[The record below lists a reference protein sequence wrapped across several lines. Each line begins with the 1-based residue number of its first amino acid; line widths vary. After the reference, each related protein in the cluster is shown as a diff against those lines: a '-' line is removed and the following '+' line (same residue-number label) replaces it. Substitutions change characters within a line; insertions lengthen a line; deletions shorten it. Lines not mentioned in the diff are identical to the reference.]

1 MAIGRISGQL
11 LKDDLQRDGKNL
23 AFDTDLIYLD
33 VVGRKVG
40 INNTNP
46 QQELDVTG
54 TVRSTNL
61 VVNTS
66 AEIASLNFATNTIS
80 SDTDILNLVPNASNA
95 VVVQAKLQV
104 DNLELT
110 GSNINALG
118 TDKNINLLPTGTGKV
133 IVNSD
138 MLINGNL
145 TVTGTIT
152 ADGGTTGGTIAIG
165 DANTDNV
172 VFNAD
177 INSNIRPNANET
189 FDLGESGQR
198 WLDTYTKNLYATNLS
213 ATTIS
218 LTNGVNL
225 TLTQGKTYYVATN
238 GGDTKTGTHQND
250 PFASVVKALSVATS
264 GDTIYVYPGTYTEV
278 FPMTVPVGVTVR
290 GAGIRSVLIQPT
302 SGTRSNDAFLLNGE
316 TTVEDLTV
324 GYFEYNAG
332 ANTGHAFRFA
342 TNFKVTTRS
351 PYVRNVTVITQGST
365 VRLGTNPADDPRGF
379 LAGDAGRGGYFDGS
393 IANSASKDVSML
405 FHAVTLITPGV
416 NCITA
421 TNGIRI
427 EWLNSFIYF
436 ALRGFNLTTGAT
448 GQFGTA
454 TTGLKIPAA
463 IRVGTWAV
471 SNTLTYYDTNGTTVL
486 GTGVIAAI
494 SGDWVYLTGR
504 QLGFETITD
513 RATKT
518 ITVNG
523 DAKLST
529 AVKKYGT
536 ASLVLD
542 GVGDYVSVPPQ
553 PDFNFESGNFTL
565 ECWVY
570 PTAVPTAGQYA
581 FVMGQSKA
589 GAGNSSCGL
598 YLGSAAGTIYL
609 YSFGTFGTINGAAV
623 AQNAWSHIALTR
635 EGNNFKLWIN
645 GTQAGSTLVYAGA
658 MTSATTTDFTIG
670 GNAGFNLYVTGYI
683 DDVRVSK
690 GVCRYTS
697 TFTAPTTA
705 LVGDSDTVLL
715 LHFNGANDSTTIVD
729 DGVTKQDLR
738 TSAGGTANLIA
749 YADYTRF
756 GSEIRAIG
764 SANVYGTY
772 GFVGDGPGVIAYLVS
787 HNFAY
792 IGAGRFSTNDPT
804 AQIQA
809 NEAVKTNSAKIYYS
823 SIDHKG
829 DFRVGDYFSINQK
842 DGTVTFSG
850 ESFNIP
856 SLSSIIFTDGLNTT
870 TIDATKVE
878 TGNVSISGNTITTLN
893 GGLTLSSASGVIT
906 INSTKSFVIP
916 VGNLSQRPSP
926 ATAGAVRFNNEAGY
940 NWFEGYNGSNW
951 IPFGL
956 VSDLARTTY
965 IQAEA
970 VPGNGDKTLYFYAS
984 GTLSATLTDTAF
996 TTDLIDVGNIE
1007 ITNNT
1012 MSSITPSTDI
1022 NVQPASAVFTA
1033 SITPGTEVNFSGSIS
1048 GTTLTVTSAPTGTGL
1063 TVGQVLTGPGIKYNT
1078 YITANLTGTATSSS
1092 STWTVSESQNQMTA
1106 VFEGDITGTTLT
1118 VTAIVSGELE
1128 IGQIISGSGVTPGTY
1143 IAANITENILG
1154 STWTV
1159 SASQSVP
1166 SGTTF
1171 TSTASRIVGT
1181 PVVMNVTSVS
1191 SGAIAV
1197 GYTLSATGY
1206 MAGTV
1211 VTAFGSGSGTTGT
1224 YLVSPIQTYG
1234 GRTVTAYNNNGIVV
1248 SNIKISSNR
1257 ITNTITDAVT
1267 VLKTTGEGYV
1277 RIAGTNGVVIPSGGS
1292 SARPAYPTIGMI
1304 RFNTDIGSTE
1314 LYNGSIWGG
1323 LSGESGAI
1331 NLTQAQDIAIQQVLT
1346 FG

>member
-33 VVGRKVG
+33 VVNRKVG
-40 INNTNP
+40 VNNTSP
-46 QQELDVTG
+46 QYELDVTG
-54 TVRSTNL
+54 TARSTNL
-61 VVNTS
+61 VVNTE
-66 AEIASLNFATNTIS
+66 ADIANLNFVTNTITS
-80 SDTDILNLVPNASNA
+80 GSDTLNLLPNASNA

-118 TDKNINLLPTGTGKV
+118 TDKSINLIPTGSGKV
-133 IVNSD
+133 IVNSN

-198 WLDTYTKNLYATNLS
+198 WLNTYTKNLYATSLS
-213 ATTIS
+213 ATTIT

-264 GDTIYVYPGTYTEV
+264 GDTIYIYPGTYTEV
-278 FPMTVPVGVTVR
+278 FPMTVPVGVTVK

-302 SGTRSNDAFLLNGE
+302 SGTRDKDAFLLNGE
-316 TTVEDLTV
+316 TTIEDLTV

-342 TNFKVTTRS
+342 TNFRVTTRS
-351 PYVRNVTVITQGST
+351 PYARNISVITQGST

-379 LAGDAGRGGYFDGS
+379 LAGDAGRGGFFDGS

-405 FHAVTLITPGV
+405 FHAVTFITPGI
-416 NCITA
+416 NCITS
-421 TNGIRI
+421 TNGVRI

-454 TTGLKIPAA
+454 QTALKIPAA
-463 IRVGTWAV
+463 IRVGTWAA
-471 SNTLTYYDTNGTTVL
+471 SNTLTYYDTDGTTVL

-504 QLGFETITD
+504 CLGFETLTD
-513 RATKT
+513 RAGKT
-518 ITVNG
+518 ITVHG
-523 DAKLST
+523 DAKISNAQAKFNT
-529 AVKKYGT
+529 T
-536 ASLVLD
+536 SLALD
-542 GVGDYVSVPPQ
+542 GIGDFISVPTQ
-553 PDFNFESGNFTL
+553 PDFGYGTGDFTI
-565 ECWVY
+565 EFFWR
-570 PTAVPTAGQYA
+570 PTALGIQQVLLDCRTASNDTAIYLEMNAAGNVRLFVSNAYRITSSAACTAG
-581 FVMGQSKA
+581 
-589 GAGNSSCGL
+589 
-598 YLGSAAGTIYL
+598 
-609 YSFGTFGTINGAAV
+609 TFN
-623 AQNAWSHIALTR
+623 HIALFRVSGVT
-635 EGNNFKLWIN
+635 KLAVN
-645 GTQAGSTLVYAGA
+645 GTVTPTTYTDANDYPERPLRVGASWTGGSP
-658 MTSATTTDFTIG
+658 S
-670 GNAGFNLYVTGYI
+670 TGYV
-683 DDVRVSK
+683 DELRVVK
-690 GVCRYTS
+690 GVAKYTTS
-697 TFTAPTTA
+697 VTVPTVA
-705 LVGDSDTVLL
+705 FIGDADTVLL
-715 LHFNGANDSTTIVD
+715 LHFTGANNSTIIVD
-729 DGVTKQDLR
+729 DGVTYQDLR
-738 TSAGGTANLIA
+738 TSALGTANLIS
-749 YADYTRF
+749 YADYTKF
-756 GSEIRAIG
+756 GTEVRSIG

-787 HNFAY
+787 QNFAY
-792 IGAGRFSTNDPT
+792 VGAGRFSTNDPT
-804 AQIQA
+804 EQIAA
-809 NEAVKTNSAKIYYS
+809 NEVVKTNGAKIYYS
-823 SIDHKG
+823 SIDNQG
-829 DFRVGDYFSINQK
+829 DFRVGDYFNINQK

-856 SLSSIIFTDGLNTT
+856 SLTSIVFTDGLDTT

-878 TGNVSISGNTITTLN
+878 TGNINISGNTITTLN
-893 GGLTLSSASGVIT
+893 GGLILSSASGVIT

-926 ATAGAVRFNNEAGY
+926 ATAGAIRFNNESGY

-970 VPGNGDKTLYFYAS
+970 VPGNGDKTLYFYAN
-984 GTLSATLTDTAF
+984 GTLAATLTDTAF

-1012 MSSITPSTDI
+1012 LSSITPSTDI

-1033 SITPGTEVNFSGSIS
+1033 SITPGTDVTFSGSIS
-1048 GTTLTVTSAPTGTGL
+1048 GTTLTVVAAPSGL
-1063 TVGQVLTGPGIKYNT
+1063 GLAVGQVLAGPGIKYNT
-1078 YITANLTGTATSSS
+1078 YITANLTGTGTSSS
-1092 STWTVSESQNQMTA
+1092 STWTVSESQSQMTA
-1106 VFEGDITGTTLT
+1106 TFEGDITGTTLT
-1118 VTAIVSGELE
+1118 VTAIVAGELE
-1128 IGQIISGSGVTPGTY
+1128 IGQIISGPGVTPGTF
-1143 IAANITENILG
+1143 ISANITENILG

-1159 SASQSVP
+1159 SASQSIP
-1166 SGTTF
+1166 PGTTF
-1171 TSTASRIVGT
+1171 TSTTTRITAT
-1181 PVVMNVTSVS
+1181 PVVMNVSSMS
-1191 SGAIAV
+1191 SGTIAV

-1211 VTAFGSGSGTTGT
+1211 VTAFSSGSGTTGT
-1224 YLVSPIQTYG
+1224 YLVSPVQTYG
-1234 GRTVTAYNNNGIVV
+1234 ARTVTAYNNNGVVV

-1257 ITNTITDAVT
+1257 ITNTVADAVT

-1292 SARPAYPTIGMI
+1292 SVRPAFPTIGMI

>member
-33 VVGRKVG
+33 VVNRKVG
-40 INNTNP
+40 VNNTSP
-46 QQELDVTG
+46 QYELDVTG
-54 TVRSTNL
+54 TARSTNL
-61 VVNTS
+61 VVNTE
-66 AEIASLNFATNTIS
+66 ADIANLNFVTNTITS
-80 SDTDILNLVPNASNA
+80 GSDTLNLLPNASNA

-118 TDKNINLLPTGTGKV
+118 TDKSINLIPTGSGKV
-133 IVNSD
+133 IVNSN

-198 WLDTYTKNLYATNLS
+198 WLNAYTKNLYATSLS
-213 ATTIS
+213 ATTIT

-264 GDTIYVYPGTYTEV
+264 GDTIYIYPGTYTEV
-278 FPMTVPVGVTVR
+278 FPMTVPVGVTVK

-302 SGTRSNDAFLLNGE
+302 SGTRDKDAFLLNGE
-316 TTVEDLTV
+316 TTIEDLTV

-342 TNFKVTTRS
+342 TNFRVTTRS
-351 PYVRNVTVITQGST
+351 PYARNISVITQGST

-379 LAGDAGRGGYFDGS
+379 LAGDAGRGGFFDGS

-405 FHAVTLITPGV
+405 FHAVTFITPGI
-416 NCITA
+416 NCITS
-421 TNGIRI
+421 TNGVRI

-454 TTGLKIPAA
+454 QTALKIPAA
-463 IRVGTWAV
+463 IRVGTWAA
-471 SNTLTYYDTNGTTVL
+471 SNTLTYYDTDGTTVL

-504 QLGFETITD
+504 CLGFETLTD
-513 RATKT
+513 RAGKT
-518 ITVNG
+518 ITVHG
-523 DAKLST
+523 DAKISNAQAKFNT
-529 AVKKYGT
+529 T
-536 ASLVLD
+536 SLALD
-542 GVGDYVSVPPQ
+542 GIGDFISVPTQ
-553 PDFNFESGNFTL
+553 PDFGYGTGDFTI
-565 ECWVY
+565 EFFWR
-570 PTAVPTAGQYA
+570 PTALGIQQVLLDCRTASNDTAIYLEMNAAGNVRLFVSNAYRITSSAACTAG
-581 FVMGQSKA
+581 
-589 GAGNSSCGL
+589 
-598 YLGSAAGTIYL
+598 
-609 YSFGTFGTINGAAV
+609 TFN
-623 AQNAWSHIALTR
+623 HIALFRVSGVT
-635 EGNNFKLWIN
+635 KLAVN
-645 GTQAGSTLVYAGA
+645 GTVTPTTYTDANDYPERPLRVGASWTGGSP
-658 MTSATTTDFTIG
+658 S
-670 GNAGFNLYVTGYI
+670 TGYV
-683 DDVRVSK
+683 DELRVVK
-690 GVCRYTS
+690 GVAKYTTS
-697 TFTAPTTA
+697 VTVPTVA
-705 LVGDSDTVLL
+705 FIGDADTVLL
-715 LHFNGANDSTTIVD
+715 LHFTGANNSTIIVD
-729 DGVTKQDLR
+729 DGVTYQDLR
-738 TSAGGTANLIA
+738 TSALGTANLIS
-749 YADYTRF
+749 YADYTKF
-756 GSEIRAIG
+756 GTEVRSIG

-787 HNFAY
+787 QNFAY
-792 IGAGRFSTNDPT
+792 VGAGRFSTNDPT
-804 AQIQA
+804 EQIAA
-809 NEAVKTNSAKIYYS
+809 NEVVKTNGAKIYYS
-823 SIDHKG
+823 SIDNQG
-829 DFRVGDYFSINQK
+829 DFRVGDYFNINQK

-856 SLSSIIFTDGLNTT
+856 SLTSIVFTDGLDTT

-878 TGNVSISGNTITTLN
+878 TGNINISGNTITTLN
-893 GGLTLSSASGVIT
+893 GGLILSSASGVIT

-926 ATAGAVRFNNEAGY
+926 ATAGAIRFNNESGY

-970 VPGNGDKTLYFYAS
+970 VPGNGDKTLYFYAN
-984 GTLSATLTDTAF
+984 GTLAATLTDTAF

-1012 MSSITPSTDI
+1012 LSSITPSTDI

-1033 SITPGTEVNFSGSIS
+1033 SITPGTDVTFSGSIS
-1048 GTTLTVTSAPTGTGL
+1048 GTTLTVVAAPSGL
-1063 TVGQVLTGPGIKYNT
+1063 GLAVGQVLAGPGIKYNT
-1078 YITANLTGTATSSS
+1078 YITANLTGTGTSSS
-1092 STWTVSESQNQMTA
+1092 STWTVSESQSQMTA
-1106 VFEGDITGTTLT
+1106 TFEGDITGTTLT
-1118 VTAIVSGELE
+1118 VTAIVAGELE
-1128 IGQIISGSGVTPGTY
+1128 IGQIISGPGVTPGTF
-1143 IAANITENILG
+1143 ISANITENILG

-1159 SASQSVP
+1159 SASQSIP
-1166 SGTTF
+1166 PGTTF
-1171 TSTASRIVGT
+1171 TSTTTRITAT
-1181 PVVMNVTSVS
+1181 PVVMNVSSMS
-1191 SGAIAV
+1191 SGTIAV

-1211 VTAFGSGSGTTGT
+1211 VTAFSSGSGTTGT
-1224 YLVSPIQTYG
+1224 YLVSPVQTYG
-1234 GRTVTAYNNNGIVV
+1234 ARTVTAYNNNGVVV

-1257 ITNTITDAVT
+1257 ITNTVADAVT

-1292 SARPAYPTIGMI
+1292 SVRPAFPTIGMI

>member
-23 AFDTDLIYLD
+23 AFDTDLIFLD

-40 INNTNP
+40 INNTSP
-46 QQELDVTG
+46 TEALDVTG

-66 AEIASLNFATNTIS
+66 GTIANLNFATNTITS
-80 SDTDILNLVPNASNA
+80 TNDTLNLLPNASNA

-118 TDKNINLLPTGTGKV
+118 TDKSINLIPTGSGKV
-133 IVNSD
+133 IVNSN

-198 WLDTYTKNLYATNLS
+198 WLNAYTKNLYATSLS
-213 ATTIS
+213 ATTIT

-264 GDTIYVYPGTYTEV
+264 GDTIYIYPGTYTEV
-278 FPMTVPVGVTVR
+278 FPMTVPVGVTVK

-302 SGTRSNDAFLLNGE
+302 NGTRDKDAFLLNGE
-316 TTVEDLTV
+316 TTIEDLTV

-342 TNFKVTTRS
+342 TNFRVTTRS
-351 PYVRNVTVITQGST
+351 PYARNISVITQGST
-365 VRLGTNPADDPRGF
+365 VRLGTNPVDDPRGF
-379 LAGDAGRGGYFDGS
+379 LAGDAGRGGFFDGS

-405 FHAVTLITPGV
+405 FHAVTFITPGI
-416 NCITA
+416 NCITS
-421 TNGIRI
+421 TNGVRI

-454 TTGLKIPAA
+454 QTALKIPAA
-463 IRVGTWAV
+463 IRVGTWAA
-471 SNTLTYYDTNGTTVL
+471 SNTLTYYDTDGTTVL

-504 QLGFETITD
+504 CLGFETLTD
-513 RATKT
+513 RAGKT
-518 ITVNG
+518 ITVHG
-523 DAKLST
+523 DAKISNAQAKFNT
-529 AVKKYGT
+529 T
-536 ASLVLD
+536 SLALD
-542 GVGDYVSVPPQ
+542 GIGDFISVPTQ
-553 PDFNFESGNFTL
+553 PDFGYGTGDFTI
-565 ECWVY
+565 EFFWR
-570 PTAVPTAGQYA
+570 PTALGIQQVLLDCRTASNDTAIYLEMNAAGNVRLFVSNAYRITSSAACTAGTFNHIALFRVSGVTKLAVNGTVTPTTYTDANDYPERPLRVGASWTGGSPSTGYVDELRVVKGVAKYTTSVTVPTAA
-581 FVMGQSKA
+581 F
-589 GAGNSSCGL
+589 
-598 YLGSAAGTIYL
+598 
-609 YSFGTFGTINGAAV
+609 
-623 AQNAWSHIALTR
+623 
-635 EGNNFKLWIN
+635 
-645 GTQAGSTLVYAGA
+645 
-658 MTSATTTDFTIG
+658 IG
-670 GNAGFNLYVTGYI
+670 DA
-683 DDVRVSK
+683 
-690 GVCRYTS
+690 
-697 TFTAPTTA
+697 
-705 LVGDSDTVLL
+705 DTVLL
-715 LHFNGANDSTTIVD
+715 LHFTGANNSTIIVD
-729 DGVTKQDLR
+729 DGVTYQDLR
-738 TSAGGTANLIA
+738 TSALGTANLIS
-749 YADYTRF
+749 YADYTKF
-756 GSEIRAIG
+756 GTEVRSIG

-787 HNFAY
+787 QNFAY
-792 IGAGRFSTNDPT
+792 VGAGRFSTNDPT
-804 AQIQA
+804 EQIAA
-809 NEAVKTNSAKIYYS
+809 NEVVKTNGAKIYYS
-823 SIDHKG
+823 SIDNQG
-829 DFRVGDYFSINQK
+829 DFRVGDYFNINQK

-856 SLSSIIFTDGLNTT
+856 SLTSIVFTDGLDTT

-878 TGNVSISGNTITTLN
+878 TGNINISGNTITTLN
-893 GGLTLSSASGVIT
+893 GGLILSSASGVIT

-926 ATAGAVRFNNEAGY
+926 ATAGAIRFNNESGY

-970 VPGNGDKTLYFYAS
+970 VPGNGDKTLYFYAN
-984 GTLSATLTDTAF
+984 GTLAATLTDTAF

-1007 ITNNT
+1007 ITSNT
-1012 MSSITPSTDI
+1012 ISSITPSTDI

-1033 SITPGTEVNFSGSIS
+1033 SITP
-1048 GTTLTVTSAPTGTGL
+1048 
-1063 TVGQVLTGPGIKYNT
+1063 VL
-1078 YITANLTGTATSSS
+1078 
-1092 STWTVSESQNQMTA
+1092 M
-1106 VFEGDITGTTLT
+1106 
-1118 VTAIVSGELE
+1118 
-1128 IGQIISGSGVTPGTY
+1128 
-1143 IAANITENILG
+1143 
-1154 STWTV
+1154 
-1159 SASQSVP
+1159 
-1166 SGTTF
+1166 
-1171 TSTASRIVGT
+1171 
-1181 PVVMNVTSVS
+1181 
-1191 SGAIAV
+1191 
-1197 GYTLSATGY
+1197 
-1206 MAGTV
+1206 
-1211 VTAFGSGSGTTGT
+1211 
-1224 YLVSPIQTYG
+1224 
-1234 GRTVTAYNNNGIVV
+1234 
-1248 SNIKISSNR
+1248 
-1257 ITNTITDAVT
+1257 
-1267 VLKTTGEGYV
+1267 
-1277 RIAGTNGVVIPSGGS
+1277 
-1292 SARPAYPTIGMI
+1292 
-1304 RFNTDIGSTE
+1304 
-1314 LYNGSIWGG
+1314 
-1323 LSGESGAI
+1323 
-1331 NLTQAQDIAIQQVLT
+1331 
-1346 FG
+1346 

>member
-33 VVGRKVG
+33 VVGRNVG
-40 INNTNP
+40 INKTNP
-46 QQELDVTG
+46 SQPLDVDG
-54 TVRSTNL
+54 TIKSTNL
-61 VVNTS
+61 VVSTS
-66 AEIASLNFATNTIS
+66 GTIANINFATNTITS
-80 SDTDILNLVPNASNA
+80 TDDTLNLVPNASNA

-118 TDKNINLLPTGTGKV
+118 TDKSINLRPTGTGKV
-133 IVNSD
+133 NVYSD

-145 TVTGTIT
+145 TVTGTVT
-152 ADGGTTGGTIAIG
+152 ADAGSSGTIAIG
-165 DANTDNV
+165 DSSNDNV

-189 FDLGESGQR
+189 FSLGEAGQR
-198 WLDTYTKNLYATNLS
+198 WLDTYTKNLYATTLN
-213 ATTIS
+213 ATNIT
-218 LTNGVNL
+218 LTNGINL
-225 TLTQGKTYYVATN
+225 TLTPGKTYFVATN
-238 GGDTKTGTHQND
+238 GGDTKSGTHQND

-264 GDTIYVYPGTYTEV
+264 GDTIYIYPGTYTEV

-302 SGTRSNDAFLLNGE
+302 SGTRDKDAFLLNGE

-332 ANTGHAFRFA
+332 ANTGHAFRYA
-342 TNFKVTTRS
+342 TNFRVTTRS
-351 PYVRNVTVITQGST
+351 PYVRNISVITQGST

-379 LAGDAGRGGYFDGS
+379 LAGDAGRGGFFDGS

-405 FHAVTLITPGV
+405 FHAVTFITPGI
-416 NCITA
+416 NCITS
-421 TNGIRI
+421 TNGVRI

-436 ALRGFNLTTGAT
+436 ALRGFNLTTGTT

-454 TTGLKIPAA
+454 QTALKIPAA

-471 SNTLTYYDTNGTTVL
+471 SNTVTYYDTDKTTVL
-486 GTGVIAAI
+486 ATGVIAAI

-504 QLGFETITD
+504 CLGFETLTD
-513 RATKT
+513 RVTKT
-518 ITVNG
+518 ITVHG
-523 DAKLST
+523 DAKISNAQAKFNT
-529 AVKKYGT
+529 T
-536 ASLVLD
+536 SLALD
-542 GVGDYVSVPPQ
+542 GIGDYISVPTQ
-553 PDFNFESGNFTL
+553 PDFEFGTGTWCL
-565 ECWVY
+565 EAWVY
-570 PTAVPTAGQYA
+570 RTTDSGTSQILFDFRTTVSEAVPTLFLSATYVPG
-581 FVMGQSKA
+581 
-589 GAGNSSCGL
+589 
-598 YLGSAAGTIYL
+598 YLVSGSQVIT
-609 YSFGTFGTINGAAV
+609 GAA
-623 AQNAWSHIALTR
+623 AIPLNTWTHIAVSKDGTNNTR
-635 EGNNFKLWIN
+635 LFVN
-645 GTQAGSTLVYAGA
+645 GTQSGSTY
-658 MTSATTTDFTIG
+658 TDTTTYIQGPAVVGARFDGTL
-670 GNAGFNLYVTGYI
+670 GFYGYI
-683 DDVRVSK
+683 DDVRISK
-690 GVCRYTS
+690 GVARYT
-697 TFTAPTTA
+697 TNFTAPTTA
-705 LVGDSDTVLL
+705 FVGDSDTVLL
-715 LHFNGANDSTTIVD
+715 LHFTGANNSTIIVD

-738 TSAGGTANLIA
+738 TSALGTANLIS
-749 YADYTRF
+749 YADYTKF
-756 GSEIRAIG
+756 GTEVRSIG

-787 HNFAY
+787 QNFAY
-792 IGAGRFSTNDPT
+792 VGAGRFSTNDPT
-804 AQIQA
+804 EQIAA
-809 NEAVKTNSAKIYYS
+809 NEVVKTNGAKIYYS
-823 SIDHKG
+823 SIDNQG
-829 DFRVGDYFSINQK
+829 DFRVGDYFNINQK

-856 SLSSIIFTDGLNTT
+856 SLTSIVFTDGLDTT

-878 TGNVSISGNTITTLN
+878 TGNINISGNTITTLN
-893 GGLTLSSASGVIT
+893 GGLILSSASGVIT

-926 ATAGAVRFNNEAGY
+926 ATAGAVRFNNESGY

-951 IPFGL
+951 IPLGQ
-956 VSDLARTTY
+956 VTDLAQTTY
-965 IQAEA
+965 IKAEA
-970 VPGNGDKTLYFYAS
+970 TPGAGDKTLYFYAN
-984 GTLSATLTDTAF
+984 GTLAATLTDTAF
-996 TTDLIDVGNIE
+996 TTDQIDVGNIE
-1007 ITNNT
+1007 ITSNT

-1033 SITPGTEVNFSGSIS
+1033 SITPGTDVTFSGSIS
-1048 GTTLTVTSAPTGTGL
+1048 GTTLTVVAAPSGL
-1063 TVGQVLTGPGIKYNT
+1063 GLAVGQVLVGPGIQYNT
-1078 YITANLTGTATSSS
+1078 YITANLTGTGTSSS
-1092 STWTVSESQNQMTA
+1092 STWTVSESQSQMTA

-1128 IGQIISGSGVTPGTY
+1128 IGQIISGSGVTPGTF
-1143 IAANITENILG
+1143 ISANITENILG

-1171 TSTASRIVGT
+1171 TSTTTRITAT
-1181 PVVMNVTSVS
+1181 PVVMNVS
-1191 SGAIAV
+1191 SMASGTIAV

-1211 VTAFGSGSGTTGT
+1211 VTAFSSGSGTTGT
-1224 YLVSPIQTYG
+1224 YLVSPNQTYG
-1234 GRTVTAYNNNGIVV
+1234 SRTVTAYNNNGVVV

-1267 VLKTTGEGYV
+1267 VLKTNGEGYV

-1292 SARPAYPTIGMI
+1292 SVRPAFPTIGMI